1 MRLVINLCTDRVL
14 VCRCIAHNGCFNGV
28 SLIIF
33 PPVTGTTMAASFLT
47 WALCLLQSINVTV
60 KMAA

>member
-1 MRLVINLCTDRVL
+1 MRIPSLCTEYRYVAVL
-14 VCRCIAHNGCFNGV
+14 CIAHNGCFNGV
-28 SLIIF
+28 IF

-47 WALCLLQSINVTV
+47 WAQCSLQSINVTV